1 MLAVQAGFEARPHRL
16 RSPVVV
22 TLFVM
27 PAEMPV
33 VKVQTVEEMV
43 IERAKK

>member
-1 MLAVQAGFEARPHRL
+1 MLVVQVGFEARL

-22 TLFVM
+22 ALFVM

-33 VKVQTVEEMV
+33 VKVQTVKEMV
-43 IERAKK
+43 IESAKK